1 MDAPEEGKKPDLFKN
16 VDVYQQPAAWRD
28 KVSKCIDQGG
38 SRGIGAGPG
47 ALGLLADELGEW
59 VACFGSPPPFLTLIN
74 PRFLVL
80 KGVPQVDSLFGPS
93 AQYFLVEM
101 AAEPHPSFPIQ

>member
-1 MDAPEEGKKPDLFKN
+1 MLKWMLLREEKPHLSQT

-59 VACFGSPPPFLTLIN
+59 VG
-74 PRFLVL
+74 
-80 KGVPQVDSLFGPS
+80 
-93 AQYFLVEM
+93 
-101 AAEPHPSFPIQ
+101 